1 MGSTDYEFRTVWR
14 VAGTPE
20 EVAAVLGD
28 ATALPRWWPS
38 VYLSV
43 EPVAGGPEPGPGIP
57 RPHASAHE
65 GLAALYAP
73 LDPHGYGARH
83 GPRLRP
89 HRGRRSERHRP
100 LDLRAGRA
108 GNGHHLRLARQRRQA
123 PAAAAE
129 LAAEAGLR
137 RQPPLGDGPRPGE
150 PRPGT
155 APAPRGSGG
164 TSGRTAAGAAAVPP
178 PPPPTFAWL
187 TRRAARTDKQYVA
200 MAAPLPFLPPFICFA
215 MSMARGLPRRRKG
228 YGVEAVG
235 QAPPGSAAP
244 RCRADAGAV
253 QARLSWPRAIRQR
266 WWRRRPPQAPAAS
279 SAAAAEGLRGLAPV
293 TASHTARRSSSSPR
307 GITSP

>member
-28 ATALPRWWPS
+28 ATAMPRWWPS

-43 EPVAGGPEPGPGIP
+43 EPVAGGPEPGPGMP
-57 RPHASAHE
+57 RPVRLSHE

-164 TSGRTAAGAAAVPP
+164 HLGAHGGRVSGCPAAPSAHLCLADPPRSPHGHVPGRLASGVLPGVLPGLRPWTSGP
-178 PPPPTFAWL
+178 
-187 TRRAARTDKQYVA
+187 
-200 MAAPLPFLPPFICFA
+200 
-215 MSMARGLPRRRKG
+215 GLVHNSKS
-228 YGVEAVG
+228 V
-235 QAPPGSAAP
+235 
-244 RCRADAGAV
+244 
-253 QARLSWPRAIRQR
+253 
-266 WWRRRPPQAPAAS
+266 
-279 SAAAAEGLRGLAPV
+279 
-293 TASHTARRSSSSPR
+293 SHSLDH
-307 GITSP
+307 